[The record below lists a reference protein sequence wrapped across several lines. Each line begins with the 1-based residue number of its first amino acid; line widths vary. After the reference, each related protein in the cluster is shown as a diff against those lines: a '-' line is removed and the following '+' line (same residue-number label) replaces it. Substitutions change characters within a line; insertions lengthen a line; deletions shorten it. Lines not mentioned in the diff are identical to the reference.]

1 MQTTA
6 AICIGLHP
14 NPRSRAHESSTL
26 HTTHVAN
33 MALLVKGIPAAHD
46 VALRQFFIICG
57 PPMLCSSRRTKKPRQ
72 LRCAACPA
80 KPFLVHCLLSVSSPP
95 IDAPGAD
102 VEFVYVCAHEQR
114 EKFLSSTPARH
125 VKVVLCRVVSSGMIT
140 DKRWLFDHFVAD
152 YSRFLEHHV
161 VHIRKVGA
169 ASRAFQVAG
178 RIVAAARERGGMAFA
193 CAAALQKHKTNTLD
207 GGGGCGE

>member
-1 MQTTA
+1 MGNGA
-6 AICIGLHP
+6 SLSVWFSA
-14 NPRSRAHESSTL
+14 
-26 HTTHVAN
+26 
-33 MALLVKGIPAAHD
+33 
-46 VALRQFFIICG
+46 
-57 PPMLCSSRRTKKPRQ
+57 
-72 LRCAACPA
+72 
-80 KPFLVHCLLSVSSPP
+80 LLSVFVSLFHPLLSLSPP
-95 IDAPGAD
+95 
-102 VEFVYVCAHEQR
+102 C
-114 EKFLSSTPARH
+114 LSISFSFPPAECLGDTRLFQ
-125 VKVVLCRVVSSGMIT
+125 VLCRVVSSGMIT